1 MLVLSRRPNE
11 SIVINDKIVITVIEI
26 RGDKVRLGIEAPRD
40 VPVHRS
46 EVYNAI
52 QNAAGP
58 DSEANAAA
66 PDDTVPK

>member
-46 EVYNAI
+46 EVYSAI
-52 QNAAGP
+52 QRAESDIPSSG
-58 DSEANAAA
+58 DSVS
-66 PDDTVPK
+66 P

>member
-46 EVYNAI
+46 EVYSAI
-52 QNAAGP
+52 QRAESEVSDVPASD
-58 DSEANAAA
+58 DS
-66 PDDTVPK
+66 VSS

>member
-46 EVYNAI
+46 EVYSAI
-52 QNAAGP
+52 QRAE
-58 DSEANAAA
+58 SEASDVQT
-66 PDDTVPK
+66 PDDSVSS

>member
-46 EVYNAI
+46 EVYTAI
-52 QNAAGP
+52 QNAAETVVPAP
-58 DSEANAAA
+58 DSS
-66 PDDTVPK
+66 VPQ

>member
-1 MLVLSRRPNE
+1 MVLSRRPNE

-52 QNAAGP
+52 QRA
-58 DSEANAAA
+58 EAEIPASDESVS
-66 PDDTVPK
+66 P

>member
-46 EVYNAI
+46 EVYSAI
-52 QNAAGP
+52 QRAEAEAP
-58 DSEANAAA
+58 ATDDSVS
-66 PDDTVPK
+66 P

>member
-40 VPVHRS
+40 VPIHRS
-46 EVYNAI
+46 EVYEAI
-52 QNAAGP
+52 LKSSET
-58 DSEANAAA
+58 SEAVDETA
-66 PDDTVPK
+66 K

>member
-46 EVYNAI
+46 EVYSAI
-52 QNAAGP
+52 QRAESDVPASD
-58 DSEANAAA
+58 DS
-66 PDDTVPK
+66 VSS